1 MRRGAPLL
9 LLAAC
14 LAWTAA
20 CSSLRPVPPAGSDS
34 GPPEA
39 SEPAAGPTPPPVAAD
54 DEPLPEVRVPDP
66 GAPDAASPRGEVSE
80 GRISPPV
87 RRRGPILLRIGLES
101 DLERVDLEC
110 CAGGRWLEMGGR
122 RLAAAGPV
130 TVTPGVAAGS
140 GEVLRLQVAALRDD
154 AQAEELARSLA
165 RRWGWP
171 ADAHFDAGVGLYRVR
186 AGRFPDRA
194 TAETA
199 QRRLAADGT
208 RGAWIVREGELTRPA
223 LRLTTDGLAAGDG
236 RATLH
241 PGRWLRLAT
250 GEGGFTWK
258 GRSYRGDL
266 LVFLNSRGTLNVVN
280 QVLLEDYLRGVVPAE
295 MGPVQY
301 DRLQSLKAQ
310 AVAARTFTLRNLGGF
325 RDEGYDL
332 CATPRCQVYGGRS
345 AEHPLSDRAVA
356 ETAGQVLVHQGELV
370 DARYSATCGGHTED
384 LAVVFPDEGPADY
397 LRGVPCIE
405 AGGAVLEGAALEGSP
420 FPLRLTRRLLPPP
433 AGATP
438 AASLDERLVALA
450 RRAGLPTPAA
460 TAGGRLQDLTAGAV
474 RRRVAG
480 LFDLALSPRLL
491 SAETGL
497 AARAA
502 DPPPAWSAEDRRQ
515 AALLAVT
522 GVYGQPAEAGGGEA
536 PVGELEAEMLLL
548 QLARLTGVVEVE
560 EMAFRS
566 VEVTAASRRLRAQA
580 YGEPRELG
588 LTLPPDLA
596 TYRRGGGGLLA
607 TDLTLAP
614 GDPVSAWWARP
625 AGTGV
630 ADDDGAGRR
639 LLALVQEVD
648 PAHTVADAPHARSA
662 WRRFKSHGELAR
674 LVEERYPGLGF
685 SGLEVLSRGVS
696 GRVGAIRIFGSGERS
711 VVVEGLAVRWTLDLP
726 DTRFEMTPARG
737 GFAFRGTGWGH
748 GVGLCQ
754 SGSFAMAG
762 RGVDYRHILSHYYSG
777 VILARANG
785 RAPWWERTAAVSTPA
800 R

>member
-1 MRRGAPLL
+1 MRRAAALL

-14 LAWTAA
+14 LAWAAA
-20 CSSLRPVPPAGSDS
+20 CSTLRPGPSAPTPAPVPPPTA
-34 GPPEA
+34 PA
-39 SEPAAGPTPPPVAAD
+39 PAAE
-54 DEPLPEVRVPDP
+54 DEPLPEVRLPP
-66 GAPDAASPRGEVSE
+66 AATLPRADVEQGPV
-80 GRISPPV
+80 SPPV
-87 RRRGPILLRIGLES
+87 RRRGPILLRVGLES
-101 DLERVDLEC
+101 DLERVDLDC
-110 CAGGRWLEMGGR
+110 CAGGRFLEIGGR
-122 RLAAAGPV
+122 RLAVAGPTV
-130 TVTPGVAAGS
+130 VTPGVAAGS

-154 AQAEELARSLA
+154 VQAEELAHRLS

-186 AGRFPDRA
+186 AGRFADRA

-199 QRRLAADGT
+199 QRRLAAAGT
-208 RGAWIVREGELTRPA
+208 SGAWIVREGELTRPA
-223 LRLTTDGLAAGDG
+223 LRLAGGG

-250 GEGGFTWK
+250 GDGGFTWK
-258 GRSYRGDL
+258 GRRYRGDL
-266 LVFLNSRGTLNVVN
+266 LVFLNPRGTLNVVN

-420 FPLRLTRRLLPPP
+420 FPLAVTRRLLPPP

-438 AASLDERLVALA
+438 AASLDGRLVALA
-450 RRAGLPTPAA
+450 RRAGLATAAA
-460 TAGGRLQDLTAGAV
+460 TAGGRLQRLTASAV
-474 RRRVAG
+474 RRRVAA

-491 SAETGL
+491 AAGTGL
-497 AARAA
+497 ASASL

-515 AALLAVT
+515 AVLLAAT
-522 GVYGQPAEAGGGEA
+522 GVYGGAPATAVSGDA

-560 EMAFRS
+560 EMSFRS
-566 VEVTAASRRLRAQA
+566 VQATATSRRLHAQA
-580 YGEPRELG
+580 YGGARELS
-588 LTLPPDLA
+588 LALPPDLA
-596 TYRRGGGGLLA
+596 TYRRGGDALHA
-607 TDLTLAP
+607 TDLTLVP
-614 GDPVSAWWARP
+614 GDPVSAWWTGGG
-625 AGTGV
+625 AGS
-630 ADDDGAGRR
+630 GAESGGLGAEAGAVPGRR

-648 PAHTVADAPHARSA
+648 PARTVADAPHSRAS
-662 WRRFKSHGELAR
+662 WQRFKSHGELAR
-674 LVEERYPGLGF
+674 QVEERYPGLGF
-685 SGLEVLSRGVS
+685 SGLEILSRGVS
-696 GRVGAIRIFGSGERS
+696 GRVGAIRIHGGGERS
-711 VVVEGLAVRWTLDLP
+711 VVVKGLAVRWTLDLP

-737 GFAFRGTGWGH
+737 GYAFRGTGWGH

-785 RAPWWERTAAVSTPA
+785 RAPWWEHPPAASTPA